1 MELTKEDKLNQLKL
15 TFEQKVQ
22 RSKELILEWFL
33 QYRGKVYVSFSGGKD
48 STVLLHLARSIKGCS
63 DIPAV
68 FCDTGLEYPEV
79 REHVKSVDNVI
90 WIKPKLT
97 FKQVIEKYGYPVV
110 SKEQAGYIYDLR
122 HSRSEKLKDKRL
134 NGGGKNGTTGK
145 LSKRWRPLL
154 DADFEITNKCCD
166 VMKKRPMKSFEKE
179 TGLKPILG
187 TTAGE
192 SRQRLEQY
200 LRGNC
205 NAFSASHPVSKPL
218 SFWTEQ
224 DILEYIK
231 RYSLKIPSVYGE
243 IVETDK
249 GLKTTGCNRTGC
261 MFCMFGLHLE
271 KSPDRFQRMRET
283 HPRQWDYIMNKLNGK
298 HVVDCY
304 LSCLKQKKKNKWN
317 CYKLKGG
324 K

>member
-1 MELTKEDKLNQLKL
+1 MSDTTNMTTEDKLKQLEL
-15 TFEQKVQ
+15 TFEEKIQ
-22 RSKELILEWFL
+22 RTKELILEWYL
-33 QYRGKVYVSFSGGKD
+33 QYKGQVYVSFSGGKD
-48 STVLLHLARSIKGCS
+48 SSVLLHIARTIKGCS

-79 REHVKSVDNVI
+79 REHVRSVENVI

-97 FKQVIEKYGYPVV
+97 FKQVIEKYGYPIV

-122 HSRSEKLKDKRL
+122 HSKSVKLKEKRM

-166 VMKKRPMKSFEKE
+166 VMKKRPMKKFEKE
-179 TGLKPILG
+179 TGLKPIVG
-187 TTAGE
+187 TKAGE
-192 SRQRLEQY
+192 SRRRFEQY

-205 NAFSASHPVSKPL
+205 NAFSSNHPVSKPL

-249 GLKTTGCNRTGC
+249 GLKTTGCDRTGC

-271 KSPDRFQRMRET
+271 KNPNRFERMQKT
-283 HPRQWDYIMNKLNGK
+283 HPKQYDYIMNKLNGR
-298 HVVDCY
+298 HVIDCY
-304 LSCLKQKKKNKWN
+304 MACLKSKKQIE
-317 CYKLKGG
+317 LR
-324 K
+324 

>member
-1 MELTKEDKLNQLKL
+1 MNKEEKLKQLQL
-15 TFEQKVQ
+15 TFEEKIQ
-22 RSKELILEWFL
+22 RTKELILEWYL
-33 QYRGKVYVSFSGGKD
+33 QYKGQVYVSFSGGKD
-48 STVLLHLARSIKGCS
+48 SSVLLHIARSIKGCS

-79 REHVKSVDNVI
+79 REHVRGVENVI

-97 FKQVIEKYGYPVV
+97 FKQVIEKYGYPIV

-122 HSRSEKLKDKRL
+122 HSKSEKLKDIRL

-145 LSKRWRPLL
+145 LSKRWRPLVN
-154 DADFEITNKCCD
+154 ADFEITNKCCD
-166 VMKKRPMKSFEKE
+166 VMKKRPMKFFEKE
-179 TGLKPILG
+179 TGLKPIIG
-187 TTAGE
+187 TMAGE

-205 NAFSASHPVSKPL
+205 NAFSSNHPVSKPL

-271 KSPDRFQRMRET
+271 KNPNRFERMQQT
-283 HPRQWDYIMNKLNGK
+283 HPNQYDYIMNKLNGK
-298 HVVDCY
+298 HVMECY
-304 LSCLKQKKKNKWN
+304 LKCLKKR
-317 CYKLKGG
+317 
-324 K
+324 